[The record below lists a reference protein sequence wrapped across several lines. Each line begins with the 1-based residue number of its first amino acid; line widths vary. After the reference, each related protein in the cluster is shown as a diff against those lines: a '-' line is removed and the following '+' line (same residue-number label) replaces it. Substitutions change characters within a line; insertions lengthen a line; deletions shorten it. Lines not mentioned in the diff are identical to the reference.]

1 MAAWWTDLQARADQ
15 APVRPRDAL
24 RATRDDVVVGSIE
37 SALAQRMVDAGL
49 PIKAAAGGWR
59 IDAIPLN
66 TAFARIA
73 DWLRAQGLASAW
85 RDELL
90 SVTDASGAAV
100 GAIERAAVRPLGIA
114 TRAVHLVGWAKQGG
128 MWVQQRAFDKAT
140 DPGQWDTLMGGLMA
154 ADETVATTLARE
166 TWEEAGLRIAELR
179 EVRACGQLTVRRPV
193 SNGYMVEHIH
203 VHEAVVPASLTPVNQ
218 DGEVAAFERL
228 SLDDLRERLQTGAF
242 TLEAALILAEALTG
256 RP

>member
-1 MAAWWTDLQARADQ
+1 MAAWWQNLQARADQ
-15 APVRPRDAL
+15 APARPRDAL
-24 RATRDDVVVGSIE
+24 LATSDDVVVGSIE
-37 SALAQRMVDAGL
+37 PALAQRMVDAGL
-49 PIKAAAGGWR
+49 PIEVAAGGWR
-59 IDAIPLN
+59 IDAVPLN

-73 DWLRAQGLASAW
+73 EWLRTQGLASAW
-85 RDELL
+85 RNELL

-114 TRAVHLVGWAKQGG
+114 TRAVHLVGWAEQGG

-154 ADETVATTLARE
+154 VDEIVATTLARE

-179 EVRACGQLTVRRPV
+179 DVTDHGQLTVRRPV

-203 VHEAVVPASLTPVNQ
+203 VHEAVVPASLAPANQ

-228 SLDDLRERLQTGAF
+228 SLDDLRERLQAGAF
-242 TLEAALILAEALTG
+242 TLEAALILAQSLTG
-256 RP
+256 RS